1 MPSTDLTGLGSA
13 LAVLHHFCGFRGE
26 SVSCLFKLLEIAYI
40 LWFIAP
46 FIHFQISNAACL
58 QPLSRVTSLSLT
70 RAKKSILLVK
80 TVGLRMRLTLL
91 IQYSSL
97 NSPSHGPYLSHICKS
112 LLSDKVTDSQVA
124 EIGMWTFWG

>member
-13 LAVLHHFCGFRGE
+13 LAVPHHFCGFRGK
-26 SVSCLFKLLEIAYI
+26 SVSCLFKLLETAYI

-58 QPLSRVTSLSLT
+58 QPLSGVTSLSLT

-112 LLSDKVTDSQVA
+112 LLSDKVTDSQVR
-124 EIGMWTFWG
+124 MWASWG